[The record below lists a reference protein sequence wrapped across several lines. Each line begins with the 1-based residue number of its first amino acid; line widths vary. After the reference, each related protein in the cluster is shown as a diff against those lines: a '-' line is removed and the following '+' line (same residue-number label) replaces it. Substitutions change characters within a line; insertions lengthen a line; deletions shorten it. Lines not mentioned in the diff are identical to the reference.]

1 LKRSKQDTQAWVQHR
16 LKPDAKI
23 LEKNRTLFRLFETQL
38 VLSFQALLMAQ
49 DMTAAVNEHRGQKET
64 LSFQLGK
71 LQKDNKEIT
80 NLAERTTQLREKLD
94 GQ

>member
-1 LKRSKQDTQAWVQHR
+1 
-16 LKPDAKI
+16 
-23 LEKNRTLFRLFETQL
+23 
-38 VLSFQALLMAQ
+38 MAQ